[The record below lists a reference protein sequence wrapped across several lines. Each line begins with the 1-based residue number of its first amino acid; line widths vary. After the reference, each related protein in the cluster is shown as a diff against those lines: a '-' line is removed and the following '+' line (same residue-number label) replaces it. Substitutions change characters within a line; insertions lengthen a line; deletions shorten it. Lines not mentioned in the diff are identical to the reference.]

1 MDINDVHE
9 IYRLTSVGMSRQ
21 VVASHLGVAKSTV
34 QRYLEIIKSAGFSQ
48 EQASA
53 TTTAELEPLIC
64 SEPGVRAGFVRPDFE
79 WVYSRHHVCGKNR
92 KTLRELCQNYV
103 DQASDGAK
111 TLGYKGFCKAY
122 ERFCSELPASCREV
136 ALTRLDHRSR
146 GLLPTFE
153 GERPREPWTSL
164 HRGIFCANPRRLWCQ
179 SE

>member
-34 QRYLEIIKSAGFSQ
+34 QRYLEIIKSAGITP

-53 TTTAELEPLIC
+53 TTTAELELIVC

-79 WVYSRHHVCGKNR
+79 WIYSRHHVHGKRR
-92 KTLRELCQNYV
+92 KTLRELWQSYV
-103 DQASDGAK
+103 DQAGEGVK

-122 ERFCSELPASCREV
+122 ERFCSDLPASCHEILKV
-136 ALTRLDHRSR
+136 AKRAPNWPD
-146 GLLPTFE
+146 
-153 GERPREPWTSL
+153 
-164 HRGIFCANPRRLWCQ
+164 
-179 SE
+179 

>member
-21 VVASHLGVAKSTV
+21 VVASRLGVANSTV
-34 QRYLEIIKSAGFSQ
+34 QRYLEIIKSAGFTP

-79 WVYSRHHVCGKNR
+79 WVYSRHHVRGKNR
-92 KTLRELCQNYV
+92 KTLRELWQNYV

-122 ERFCSELPASCREV
+122 ERFCFVP
-136 ALTRLDHRSR
+136 
-146 GLLPTFE
+146 
-153 GERPREPWTSL
+153 
-164 HRGIFCANPRRLWCQ
+164 
-179 SE
+179 